1 MLSIDGIQSVGFH
14 GDLVEVVPD
23 VMQLPHHGEEVRGRS
38 FLGNNTADKLPQV
51 GGNRQVAAPC
61 FFLEIPGF
69 RFVQPQLDFDITIAN
84 RFHSFFSIQIQGYQ
98 GFPLTSCLCGSTKAM
113 LAP

>member
-1 MLSIDGIQSVGFH
+1 MGFH
-14 GDLVEVVPD
+14 GDLVEVVPN
-23 VMQLPHHGEEVRGRS
+23 VMQFPHHGEEIRGRS
-38 FLGNNTADKLPQV
+38 FFGNNTVDKLPQI
-51 GGNRQVAAPC
+51 GGNRQAAAPC

-69 RFVQPQLDFDITIAN
+69 RFVQPQLDFDVSIAN
-84 RFHSFFSIQIQGYQ
+84 RFHSLLIQVQGYQ